1 MEEKLK
7 YIVGNAVLIAG
18 DMEHTIMLAKLAN
31 YYNTQLKMIK
41 KQVESPE
48 IKGWIDEV
56 LNIGKSFLN
65 EVNFKVS
72 ESEPD

>member
-18 DMEHTIMLAKLAN
+18 DTEHTIMLAKLAN

-48 IKGWIDEV
+48 IKEWIDEV
-56 LNIGKSFLN
+56 LDIGESFLN
-65 EVNFKVS
+65 EEKSRSGS
-72 ESEPD
+72 EGK